1 VRFISQP
8 VPDGLPHKILS
19 PPTTSLAAHLLNS
32 PLCGAEYSLGW
43 HNFIKIFGI
52 FVCTFWHKAWEFRE
66 SKILRPT
73 SHSGNEEKTKPK
85 KLGSRRQ
92 TQNFSPKQKT
102 AEIQISYLR

>member
-19 PPTTSLAAHLLNS
+19 APTTSLAAHLLNS

-66 SKILRPT
+66 QNSPPNKALQ
-73 SHSGNEEKTKPK
+73 NEEKTIPK
-85 KLGSRRQ
+85 KIRQ
-92 TQNFSPKQKT
+92 STPNIQISAEQKT
-102 AEIQISYLR
+102 A